1 MGAIGGY
8 FELADCEQVDNFPH
22 RNGVLLNTGR
32 NALEYIL
39 RTIKQISHIYIPYFT
54 CEVVLEPIKR
64 LEIPYSYY
72 HITPCL
78 EIADDIKLGNNEY
91 IIVNNYYGVKDRYIS
106 TLSNKYGEHMIVDCA
121 QAFLAPVKSGIK
133 AFYSS
138 RKYVGVADGGIAY
151 IGNEV
156 SIDTS
161 CYDEE
166 PTSLHSDHLII
177 RKEKG
182 AEAGFKCYQANEE
195 ALDNQP
201 IRKMSSVT
209 KEALSLID
217 YEKIK
222 AKRLSNWAVLEEV
235 FADKNQIQLP
245 AISEFE
251 CPMVYPYAVSNGLDL
266 RRWLIENKVFVA
278 KYWPNVLPCKGFE
291 LEVSLANNVMALPID
306 QRYGEEDMER
316 IVSIINEFDKRQ

>member
-1 MGAIGGY
+1 M
-8 FELADCEQVDNFPH
+8 ADCEQADNFPH
-22 RNGVLLNTGR
+22 GTGILLNTGR

-39 RTIKQISHIYIPYFT
+39 RTIKQVSRIYIPYFT

-64 LEIPYSYY
+64 LRIPYNYY
-72 HITPCL
+72 HINQCF
-78 EIADDIKLGNNEY
+78 EIAEDIKLGDNEY
-91 IIVNNYYGVKDRYIS
+91 IIVNNYYGIKDSYIS
-106 TLSNKYGEHMIVDCA
+106 SLYNAYGEHMIVDCA
-121 QAFLAPVKSGIK
+121 QAFFAPVKSEIK

-151 IGNEV
+151 IGNEQP
-156 SIDTS
+156 IDTS
-161 CYDEE
+161 FYEEE
-166 PTSLHSDHLII
+166 PTVSHSDHLFI

-182 AEAGFKCYQANEE
+182 AEAGFACYQADEE

-222 AKRLSNWAVLEEV
+222 AKRLSNWAVIEEV

-251 CPMVYPYAVSNGLDL
+251 CPMVYPYAVSNGQDL